1 MIFFSN
7 RNSYNAVGMDIPCR
21 SFGIPFP
28 KEEMITGNTVSRAYT
43 EENIPEEEDYL
54 MQDVEAS
61 HQLFEK
67 IKQYLP

>member
-1 MIFFSN
+1 
-7 RNSYNAVGMDIPCR
+7 MDIHCR

-43 EENIPEEEDYL
+43 EENIPEVEDYL